1 MPLTVTPTLDTTN
14 MVVSVQVSGG
24 TPPYALTATPVGA
37 PEYQVRGTWS
47 GAGSTLTLVD
57 GDVRLNVAVQYS
69 ATDAAAGSASAS
81 PVTLTSTTDVLSDAL
96 DYTQVRPVVVVS
108 QPPNVWE
115 ARSRFWD
122 VIGREDPAVSAA
134 PMRLRAG
141 DLVLRVAPADRAGME
156 QLLLSGNPL
165 LLRSVYPDAVD
176 DVVLLVT
183 RLTDALA
190 MTDNPSGPRHF
201 TLSYQAVS
209 RKLGAYIPDSTRTYT
224 TLLADA
230 ATFTDVLVKFA
241 TYDDV
246 RTGRQR

>member
-1 MPLTVTPTLDTTN
+1 MPLTVTPTVDSTN
-14 MVVSVQVSGG
+14 KVVSVLVSGG
-24 TPPYALTATPVGA
+24 TPPYSLIASPVGA
-37 PEYQVRGTWS
+37 ADYQVRGTWS
-47 GAGSTLTLVD
+47 GAGSSLTLVD
-57 GDVRLNVAVQYS
+57 GDVRLNVATQYS

-81 PVTLTSTTDVLSDAL
+81 PVTVTSTTDVLSDAL
-96 DYTQVRPVVVVS
+96 DYTLNQAVAVVS
-108 QPPNVWE
+108 QPPNEWE

-122 VIGREDPAVSAA
+122 VLGREDPAVSAA
-134 PMRLRAG
+134 PMRLRSG
-141 DLVLRVAPADRAGME
+141 DLVLRVETADRAAME
-156 QLLLSGNPL
+156 SLLLAGNPL

-183 RLTDALA
+183 RLRDALVLA
-190 MTDNPSGPRHF
+190 DVPDGARLF
-201 TLSYQAVS
+201 TLTYQAVS

-230 ATFTDVLVKFA
+230 SDYTNVLVRFA